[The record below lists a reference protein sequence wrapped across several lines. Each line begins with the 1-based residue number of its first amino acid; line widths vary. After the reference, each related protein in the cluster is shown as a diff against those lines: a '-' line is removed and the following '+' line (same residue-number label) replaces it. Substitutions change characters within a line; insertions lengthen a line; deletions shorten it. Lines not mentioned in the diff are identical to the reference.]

1 MKYLFM
7 GAALMAATLF
17 SPAVAQEV
25 IYNPST
31 PQAELDRKPPGL
43 LAHASRG
50 NFPAEDH
57 DGRRFEPSR
66 FAALRSDLTQ
76 RFEGVTA
83 FTRAPAERVT
93 REHGKTVHDNI
104 IIFEVMVE
112 SLDRDWLGVPQ
123 EKPGRNP
130 S

>member
-1 MKYLFM
+1 M
-7 GAALMAATLF
+7 
-17 SPAVAQEV
+17 
-25 IYNPST
+25 PST
-31 PQAELDRKPPGL
+31 PQAELDRKTYPPRL

-76 RFEGVTA
+76 RFEGVT
-83 FTRAPAERVT
+83 

-112 SLDRDWLGVPQ
+112 SLDRDWWACLRKNLENEFVQ
-123 EKPGRNP
+123 DEILIRAASVEKL
-130 S
+130 